1 MKVMFDQIK
10 EIFVNFKK
18 TTSLIEGL
26 IYSLLIM
33 TLTSGTRI
41 INPNSTS
48 WLSYGDG
55 TGEIGWEFFRKEPV
69 LQFPLGLNPS
79 YGLEISSTMAFDGQI
94 PIMSLILHPIE
105 AFLPDRFQYYGIFLF
120 FTFALNFVFAKK
132 IFTNLKFSNY
142 QSIISGILL
151 ATSPVILN
159 RFIENTHYTL
169 TSSWIIF
176 AAINLSMF
184 KNTSFKKWVLLY
196 IFTILIHLYFL
207 PFVLSIHLITLIGL
221 SFKSRALLIKNYLSL
236 FPILIISVLTLLSI
250 GYFFGGISGKD
261 VGYGL
266 FRSTLFSLV
275 DSSGW
280 SRIIPDISEP
290 DGAYEGFAYIGL
302 PTVLLV
308 ILILIL
314 SKQKSKSSQIIFFT
328 PVWISSLILFIF
340 SLSNN
345 IAAGKFEL
353 FSFNIPD
360 SLSLLTDTFRSSGR
374 FAWLL
379 VFVLFIYLSVRIKN
393 KMADSN
399 FSAVLTVILAFTVL
413 DYYPQLQS
421 NRSTKF
427 NQLNESNLVDPAWQS
442 ISECYRNIRVYPPTV
457 GVENYYNFVNIAY
470 QQNLGINTGRFGRV
484 NQSTIL
490 GAYDQMH
497 KEFNTGEY
505 RSDSFYI
512 FTNAEFVLPE
522 IISYQKNLA
531 IHTLNDESSYGEMNG
546 YTFIAPNLK
555 NCQLGELLKAKSVR
569 FGSPATQKYQGE
581 PIKFGKSENSSKYI
595 LIGFSALEDWGVWS
609 VDEYS
614 KITFNTSNIG
624 DFSRINIQA
633 RDLASPPNDFNVS
646 VNNQSIGKCNFS
658 TEFSLCSLN
667 YNFNDLKTNIVS
679 IEFKPS
685 IIRSPKGLGISDDTR
700 NLGFGLTG
708 IYLS

>member
-1 MKVMFDQIK
+1 MKVNFYESK

-18 TTSLIEGL
+18 TTSLIEGF
-26 IYSLLIM
+26 IYSFIILVLI
-33 TLTSGTRI
+33 SGLRI
-41 INPNSTS
+41 INPKSTS
-48 WLSYGDG
+48 WLSYEDG
-55 TGEIGWEFFRKEPV
+55 TAEIAWEFFRRQPV

-79 YGLEISSTMAFDGQI
+79 YGLEISSTIAFDGQI
-94 PIMSLILHPIE
+94 PLMSLILHPFN
-105 AFLPDRFQYYGIFLF
+105 ALLPDRFQYFGIFLF
-120 FTFALNFVFAKK
+120 FTFALNFFFAKK
-132 IFTNLKFSNY
+132 IFNNLKFSYY
-142 QSIISGILL
+142 QSVISAILL

-159 RFIENTHYTL
+159 RFIENTHYSL

-176 AAINLSMF
+176 AAINLSML
-184 KNTSFKKWVLLY
+184 KNVTFKKWVLLY

-207 PFVLSIHLITLIGL
+207 PFVVLIHIFTLM
-221 SFKSRALLIKNYLSL
+221 YLSL
-236 FPILIISVLTLLSI
+236 ISKKLVGKNYISLFAIVIISVLTLLLT
-250 GYFFGGISGKD
+250 GYFYGGISGKD
-261 VGYGL
+261 SGYGL
-266 FRSTLFSLV
+266 FRSTLFSLF

-302 PTVLLV
+302 PTVLLI

-314 SKQKSKSSQIIFFT
+314 SRQKSKSSQSIFLV
-328 PVWISSLILFIF
+328 PVWISSIILFGF
-340 SLSNN
+340 SLSNKV
-345 IAAGKFEL
+345 AAGKFEL
-353 FSFNIPD
+353 LSFSVPD
-360 SLSLLTDTFRSSGR
+360 SLSLLTNTFRSSGR

-379 VFVLFIYLSVRIKN
+379 VFVLFIYLTLQVKN
-393 KMADSN
+393 KMSDSN
-399 FSAVLTVILAFTVL
+399 FSAVLTVILALTFV

-421 NRSTKF
+421 NKTIKF
-427 NQLNESNLVDPAWQS
+427 SKSIKSNLAHPAWKS

-457 GVENYYNFVNIAY
+457 GVENYYNFVNIAD

-484 NQSTIL
+484 NQATIL
-490 GAYDQMH
+490 GAYDQMQ

-505 RSDSFYI
+505 RNDSFYI
-512 FTNAEFVLPE
+512 FTNAGFVLPE
-522 IISYQKNLA
+522 IVNYQKNLA
-531 IHTLNDESSYGEMNG
+531 IHTLNEESSYGEMNG

-555 NCQLGELLKAKSVR
+555 NCPLGEALKAQSAR
-569 FGSPATQKYQGE
+569 FGSPERQKYQGE
-581 PIKFGKSENSSKYI
+581 AIKFGAKENSDKYI

-614 KITFNTSNIG
+614 KITFNTRNIF

-633 RDLASPPNDFNVS
+633 RDLAMPQNNFKVF
-646 VNNQSIGKCNFS
+646 VNNRSIGTCNFS

-667 YNFNDLKTNIVS
+667 YNFKDLKTNIVS

-700 NLGFGLTG
+700 NLGFGLKE